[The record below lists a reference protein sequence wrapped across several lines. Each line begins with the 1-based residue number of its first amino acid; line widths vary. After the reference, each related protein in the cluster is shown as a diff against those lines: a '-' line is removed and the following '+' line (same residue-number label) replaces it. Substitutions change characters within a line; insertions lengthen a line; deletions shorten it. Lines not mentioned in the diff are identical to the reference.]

1 MKLLKLLIVIS
12 LSALLVGCCSCRRSH
27 KSPKDNKPLVGTE
40 WQLAQ
45 LNGGS
50 VATQDDSFT
59 INFDA
64 EGKFFGRGDCNRY
77 FGTYKSSDDR
87 KITLADM
94 GSTRAMCPDADKE
107 QELFDALSAADAYRI
122 DGSSL
127 MLLCKGELI
136 AVFVARH

>member
-1 MKLLKLLIVIS
+1 MKLLKLAVIIS
-12 LSALLVGCCSCRRSH
+12 LSAIAVGCCSCRRGN
-27 KSPKDNKPLVGTE
+27 KSAKDNKPLVGTE

-45 LNGGS
+45 LNGAS

-59 INFDA
+59 VNFDS

-77 FGTYKSSDDR
+77 FGTYKASDNR
-87 KITLADM
+87 KITLGNM
-94 GSTRAMCPDADKE
+94 GSTRAMCPGVDKE

-127 MLLCKGELI
+127 MLLKDGELI
-136 AVFVARH
+136 AVFVAR